1 MSQRTPTAP
10 RAPGS
15 RIAAPERAPD
25 HRILTHAPRTAD
37 HPIRGHAPRTPASRI
52 LALALLAA
60 AGACSE
66 SLPTVEREDLVRS
79 GLATEVILEYHE
91 FASNARVYGGY
102 GKTSDLGAGF
112 VAHDF
117 GAGVDAGGGDQ
128 EGLEAASL
136 LRFGRYPRSAQVLDT
151 TGTNVPDTVLT
162 FLSGRLFMRF
172 DSLASV
178 HNDQPVEI
186 VAHALTEPWDGRS
199 ATWEYAIDTIRH
211 REYWSVPGGG
221 AVEEIG
227 STTWDPE
234 TGDSIEI
241 GVDSSW
247 IAAWADT
254 TDSGRGV
261 RVSASTS
268 GVRLR
273 VTAALLRIDA
283 RPSVN
288 PDTIVQVPASTE
300 NRTFI
305 YAPVPRPPLKTL
317 RVGGV
322 PAWRTVM
329 ELDIPSVLN
338 RPDELCD
345 VVGCPVEITADH
357 VSFAALRF
365 TTRTVVWSFAPSDT
379 LSLDLRSVLAPDF
392 LPKSPLG
399 PSLAGLVGTL
409 AAHEW
414 FQSPAGE
421 IVEIPITG
429 LVRDLL
435 RGETIDGDPVSQT
448 IAVLAAFEPRSVEY
462 MTFDGPTSPSAPGL
476 RLILNFSLDGDT

>member
-1 MSQRTPTAP
+1 MRVRRAATVPCLRTP
-10 RAPGS
+10 APGS
-15 RIAAPERAPD
+15 GAPVSEPAPATSRA
-25 HRILTHAPRTAD
+25 TG
-37 HPIRGHAPRTPASRI
+37 RGI
-52 LALALLAA
+52 LAVALLAA

-79 GLATEVILEYHE
+79 GLATEVILQYHE
-91 FASNARVYGGY
+91 FASGARVYGGY

-117 GAGVDAGGGDQ
+117 GAGVEDGGAGQ

-151 TGTNVPDTVLT
+151 TGANVPDTVLT
-162 FLSGRLFMRF
+162 FLSGRLFLRF

-199 ATWEYAIDTIRH
+199 ATWEYSIDSIRH
-211 REYWSVPGGG
+211 REHWSVPGGG

-234 TGDSIEI
+234 AGDSLEI
-241 GVDSSW
+241 RVDSAW
-247 IAAWADT
+247 IAAWSDT
-254 TDSGRGV
+254 TDNSRGV
-261 RVSASTS
+261 RVGATTP

-273 VTAALLRIDA
+273 VVAALLRLDT

-329 ELDIPSVLN
+329 ELEIPSVLN

-345 VVGCPVEITADH
+345 IVGCPVEITADH

-365 TTRTVVWSFAPSDT
+365 TSRPVVWSFAPSDT
-379 LSLDLRSVLAPDF
+379 LALDLRSVLAPEI

-399 PSLAGLVGTL
+399 PSLSGLVGTL
-409 AAHEW
+409 VGHEL
-414 FQSPAGE
+414 FQAPAGE
-421 IVEIPITG
+421 IVEIPMTG

-435 RGETIDGDPVSQT
+435 RGETVNGDPVSKT
-448 IAVLAAFEPRSVEY
+448 IAVLASFEPRSVEY
-462 MTFDGPTSPSAPGL
+462 MTFDGPTSPSAPTL
-476 RLILNFSLDGDT
+476 RLVLNFSLDGDT